1 MSLLVVVVVGSSS
14 LFVLFVFV
22 YVYVYV
28 EDEIDGCKGMRI
40 SFAPI
45 NRRAN
50 GASMGRIGLYR
61 VE

>member
-1 MSLLVVVVVGSSS
+1 MVGSS
-14 LFVLFVFV
+14 LLLVLFVFV